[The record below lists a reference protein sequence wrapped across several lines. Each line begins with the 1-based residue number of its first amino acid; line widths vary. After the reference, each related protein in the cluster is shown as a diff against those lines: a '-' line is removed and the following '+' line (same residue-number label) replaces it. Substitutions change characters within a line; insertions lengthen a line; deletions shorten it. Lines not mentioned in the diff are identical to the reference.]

1 MANNPES
8 SNRKT
13 ILVSGASAG
22 IGRAIAETLAANGH
36 RVFGTSRDPGKSPE
50 ITGVEMRALDVCS
63 DKSVHQCVA
72 EILDMADGIDVL
84 VNNAGYAL
92 MGPAEATSAAEA
104 RAQFETNYFGLA
116 RLTNAV
122 LPAMRVRKSG
132 QIINISS
139 LVGFAAIPFMAH
151 YSASKFAV
159 EGYTE
164 ALYQELLPFGVKV
177 SLIQPGI
184 TGTELFGDNGTRV
197 QTAIDD
203 YSPWMQQAAASMADR
218 TGKAISP
225 GDVARAVLKTVAAK
239 NPALR
244 IPVGSDATLVS
255 RLKRFVPPETFKK
268 IWRKQ
273 MGLGAA
279 K

>member
-1 MANNPES
+1 MADKT
-8 SNRKT
+8 NRKT
-13 ILVSGASAG
+13 ILVSGASSG
-22 IGRAIAETLAANGH
+22 IGRAIAGNLAVAGH
-36 RVFGTSRDPGKSPE
+36 RVFGTSRSPDKSE
-50 ITGVEMRALDVCS
+50 KVAHVEMRALDVCS
-63 DKSVHQCVA
+63 DKSVDQCVTD
-72 EILDMADGIDVL
+72 ILGETDGIDVL

-122 LPAMRVRKSG
+122 LPAMRARKSG
-132 QIINISS
+132 RIINISS

-151 YSASKFAV
+151 YSASKFAL

-184 TGTELFGDNGTRV
+184 TGTELFGDSGTRV
-197 QTAIDD
+197 QTAIVA
-203 YSPWMQQAAASMADR
+203 YSPWMQQARASMADR
-218 TGKAISP
+218 TGKAISA
-225 GDVARAVLKTVAAK
+225 DHVARAVAKAIAAR

-244 IPVGSDATLVS
+244 IPVGPDAGLVS
-255 RLKRFVPPETFKK
+255 RLKRYVPPETFKK

-273 MGLGAA
+273 MGLG
-279 K
+279 